1 MSYEHSG
8 DVGADGDVVVL
19 DHLLLYPSGVS
30 FPRAVVDELLD
41 PGVVLSDDGAPEEG
55 LVCPPAAVPLVR
67 EPLFDAGEPDSVVP
81 HLVHSQ
87 LWPQRDPGVFWD
99 LPAKL
104 HHLHG
109 LEQLLDEA
117 EGAVVFAGQED
128 PL

>member
-8 DVGADGDVVVL
+8 DVGADGDIFVL
-19 DHLLLYPSGVS
+19 DHLLLDTPGVS
-30 FPRAVVDELLD
+30 FPGAVIYEVLD

-67 EPLFDAGEPDSVVP
+67 EPLLDAWEPNSVVP

-87 LWPQRDPGVFWD
+87 LWPQRDPGVFWN
-99 LPAKL
+99 LLGKL